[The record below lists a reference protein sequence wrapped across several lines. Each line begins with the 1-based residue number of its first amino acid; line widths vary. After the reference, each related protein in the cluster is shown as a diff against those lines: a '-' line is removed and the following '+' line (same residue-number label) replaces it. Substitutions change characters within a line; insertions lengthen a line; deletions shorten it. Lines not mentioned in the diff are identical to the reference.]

1 MKQARRTYADFDT
14 FVKNEPELVKSLIEM
29 INDNGDDNEP
39 KVDSLQFHNWREDKY
54 EPMTEIDNIIGLI
67 QDWGDYDKEIDSC
80 YITKTYQLDTDDGKF
95 TLEVI
100 GTSYLKDHSICDEKM
115 EDEITVI
122 DNEMLRVQSEIEKVI
137 KAEKKKVENV
147 KKWQDF
153 INESQKVYVDAD
165 EILNELMNNYTF
177 PSKIK

>member
-1 MKQARRTYADFDT
+1 MKNVSRTYTDFNE
-14 FVKNEPELVKSLIEM
+14 FVKNEPELVKSLIQM
-29 INDNGDDNEP
+29 INDNN
-39 KVDSLQFHNWREDKY
+39 DSNDFYVLSWYNWRESKY
-54 EPMTEIDNIIGLI
+54 VPMTDISNIIGLI
-67 QDWGDYDKEIDSC
+67 QEWGDYEKEIDSC

-100 GTSYLKDHSICDEKM
+100 GSFYLKDQSICDEQI

-122 DNEMLRVQSEIEKVI
+122 DNEILKAQAEIEKAA
-137 KAEKKKVENV
+137 KSEKKKVENS

-153 INESQKVYVDAD
+153 INESQKIYVDAD
-165 EILNELMNNYTF
+165 EILNELMNNYSF